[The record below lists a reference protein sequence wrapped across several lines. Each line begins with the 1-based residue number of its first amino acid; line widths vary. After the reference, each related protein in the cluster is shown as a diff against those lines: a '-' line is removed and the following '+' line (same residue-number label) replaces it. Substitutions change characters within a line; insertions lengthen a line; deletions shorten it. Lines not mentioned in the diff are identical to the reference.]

1 MSRQIPE
8 SFGSASA
15 LHEPDLSTSR
25 RARKSGSATM
35 PLIRSVRLCWTKRR
49 AFFWII
55 GAGTLVSIAY
65 SLLVPPMY
73 TSSTTIMPP
82 NSSSGSALISDL
94 AGGANLSDSAAS
106 AGSLLLGLQTP
117 GAEFVGILQSRT
129 MKESLVKRFDLQK
142 YYKAKLI
149 EDACKDLDGD
159 THIIEN
165 QKNGQISITVRAK
178 SPVLAANIAQ
188 AYVEELDRLVALD
201 STSSARR
208 ERIFLEG
215 RIKEIQQDLDVSS
228 KLLSKF
234 AAKNNTLDLAN
245 QGRAMIESSMKL
257 QAELAVASSQLA
269 ALQQEYSPDNIRVRA
284 ANARIDE
291 LEKQLKMINGQSEK
305 AGSKT
310 DEVKSTL
317 PSIGDLPSLGVTY
330 EELARRVTVGEA
342 VWQALTKQLE
352 MAKVQ
357 EAKEIPVVHV
367 LDPPNIP
374 GRRTSPLRT
383 VIVISG
389 FILSLL
395 IAFVVLNLVSL
406 WESLDTDDERKK
418 LVLDAISPFARAA
431 QRFRQH
437 EGIPSKS

>member
-1 MSRQIPE
+1 
-8 SFGSASA
+8 
-15 LHEPDLSTSR
+15 
-25 RARKSGSATM
+25 
-35 PLIRSVRLCWTKRR
+35 
-49 AFFWII
+49 
-55 GAGTLVSIAY
+55 
-65 SLLVPPMY
+65 
-73 TSSTTIMPP
+73 MPP
-82 NSSSGSALISDL
+82 NSSSSGSALLSDL
-94 AGGANLSDSAAS
+94 AGGSNLSDSAAS

-117 GAEFVGILQSRT
+117 GAEFIGILQSRT

-142 YYKAKLI
+142 YYKAKLM
-149 EDACKDLDGD
+149 EDACKALDGD
-159 THIIEN
+159 THILEN

-178 SPVLAANIAQ
+178 SPVLAANIAR

-234 AAKNNTLDLAN
+234 AAKNNTLDITN

-257 QAELAVASSQLA
+257 QAELASASSQSA
-269 ALQQEYSPDNIRVRA
+269 ALQQEYSADNVRVRA

-310 DEVKSTL
+310 DEGKSTL

-374 GRRTSPLRT
+374 GRKTSPMRRA
-383 VIVISG
+383 IVVSG

-395 IAFVVLNLVSL
+395 IAFISVILANF
-406 WESLDTDDERKK
+406 WESIDPEDERKK
-418 LVLDAISPFARAA
+418 LVLDALSPFARAA
-431 QRFRQH
+431 RRFRKH
-437 EGIPSKS
+437 EGNPLV

>member
-1 MSRQIPE
+1 MSRQSPD
-8 SFGSASA
+8 SFSSASA
-15 LHEPDLSTSR
+15 LHEPDMSTSR
-25 RARKSGSATM
+25 HARRSGSATM
-35 PLIRSVRLCWTKRR
+35 PLIRSIRLCWTKRR
-49 AFFWII
+49 TFFWIV

-82 NSSSGSALISDL
+82 NSSSSGSALLSDF

-117 GAEFVGILQSRT
+117 GAEFIGILQSRT

-142 YYKAKLI
+142 YYKAKLM
-149 EDACKDLDGD
+149 EDACKALDGD
-159 THIIEN
+159 THILEN

-234 AAKNNTLDLAN
+234 AAKNNTLDITN

-257 QAELAVASSQLA
+257 QAELASASSQSA
-269 ALQQEYSPDNIRVRA
+269 ALQQEYSADNVRVRA

-310 DEVKSTL
+310 DEGKSTL

-374 GRRTSPLRT
+374 GRKTSPMRRA
-383 VIVISG
+383 IVISG

-395 IAFVVLNLVSL
+395 IAFISVILANF
-406 WESLDTDDERKK
+406 WESMDPEDERKK
-418 LVLDAISPFARAA
+418 LVLDALSPFAMAA
-431 QRFRQH
+431 RRSRQH
-437 EGIPSKS
+437 EGKPLV

>member
-1 MSRQIPE
+1 MSSHNSE

-15 LHEPDLSTSR
+15 LQEPDMSTSR
-25 RARKSGSATM
+25 RARRSGSATM
-35 PLIRSVRLCWTKRR
+35 PLIRSMRLCWAKRR
-49 AFFWII
+49 TVSWIV
-55 GAGTLVSIAY
+55 GAGTLLSIAY
-65 SLLVPPMY
+65 SLLIPPMY

-82 NSSSGSALISDL
+82 NSSSSGSALINSL
-94 AGGANLSDSAAS
+94 SGGANLSDSAAS

-142 YYKAKLI
+142 YYKAKLL
-149 EDACKDLDGD
+149 EDACKALDGD

-178 SPVLAANIAQ
+178 SPVLAANIAK

-208 ERIFLEG
+208 ERVFLES
-215 RIKEIQQDLDVSS
+215 RIKEIRQDLDISS
-228 KLLSKF
+228 KDLSQF
-234 AAKNNTLDLAN
+234 AAKNNTLDITN

-257 QAELAVASSQLA
+257 QAELAYDSSQLA
-269 ALQQEYSPDNIRVRA
+269 ALQQEYSADNIRVRA
-284 ANARIDE
+284 ANARVGE
-291 LEKQLKMINGQSEK
+291 LEKQLAMINGRSAK
-305 AGSKT
+305 AGSPT
-310 DEVKSTL
+310 GAAKSTL
-317 PSIGDLPSLGVTY
+317 PSIGDLPSLGVSY
-330 EELARRVTVGEA
+330 EDLARRVTVDEA
-342 VWQALTKQLE
+342 VWLALTKQLE

-374 GRRTSPLRT
+374 GKKTSPVRSL
-383 VIVISG
+383 IVISG

-395 IAFVVLNLVSL
+395 IAFISLNLASF
-406 WESLDTDDERKK
+406 WESMDPEDERKK
-418 LVLDAISPFARAA
+418 LVLDAFSPFAGAA
-431 QRFRQH
+431 QRLRKH
-437 EGIPSKS
+437 